1 MKLTNETIKMLK
13 EKAENL
19 RWESGKGVI
28 GIRVQDV
35 PFETGAMDH
44 NSHIWDDGDDTGEE
58 LDGVCAVSYENL
70 QYACQYYGE
79 HIAIIGGD
87 HYEYGEDAG
96 EIIIR
101 DAEVLEIIC

>member
-1 MKLTNETIKMLK
+1 MKLTDEMIEMLT
-13 EKAENL
+13 EKAEEHF
-19 RWESGKGVI
+19 WESGKGVI

-35 PFETGAMDH
+35 PFEMGALNH

-58 LDGVCAVSYENL
+58 LDGVCAISRDML
-70 QYACQYYGE
+70 RYAFQYYGD

-87 HYEYGEDAG
+87 YGESGEDVG